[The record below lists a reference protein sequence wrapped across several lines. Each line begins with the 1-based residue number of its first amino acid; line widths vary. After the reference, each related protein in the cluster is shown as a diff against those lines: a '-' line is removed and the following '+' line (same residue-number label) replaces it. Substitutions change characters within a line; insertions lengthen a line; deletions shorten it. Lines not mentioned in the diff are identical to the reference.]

1 MTIMSERDVVAK
13 GAVTTVGEHMA
24 SVIAERDATIADLRT
39 QLAAAQSEVSY
50 LKGLYE
56 DANGLRAAAE
66 HRAETAE
73 RERDHVQTLLGLR
86 TRHYEVMTDA
96 AEQLES
102 ECKALRHRA
111 ETAEREREALQQFA
125 ALQDAWETEAMG
137 DITML
142 LKERNEYRHRAER
155 LESQIDAVRSLCAD
169 MQDYTALKVLELLD
183 DASEGEA

>member
-1 MTIMSERDVVAK
+1 MTIMSEPKIIEAARAHVVRCSHRASERVID
-13 GAVTTVGEHMA
+13 GSAVFQQDNDTYYRVGDLLSA
-24 SVIAERDATIADLRT
+24 YDDLRT

-66 HRAETAE
+66 
-73 RERDHVQTLLGLR
+73 
-86 TRHYEVMTDA
+86 
-96 AEQLES
+96 
-102 ECKALRHRA
+102 HRA

-155 LESQIDAVRSLCAD
+155 LGQQLDAVRSLCDD

-183 DASEGEA
+183 DASEGES

>member
-1 MTIMSERDVVAK
+1 MTIMSEQR
-13 GAVTTVGEHMA
+13 EHV
-24 SVIAERDATIADLRT
+24 SVEIFRAIIRQATEKKRVPEYVSVHIVNAREVLCELDDIRT

-73 RERDHVQTLLGLR
+73 RERDV
-86 TRHYEVMTDA
+86 
-96 AEQLES
+96 
-102 ECKALRHRA
+102 
-111 ETAEREREALQQFA
+111 LQKLA

-155 LESQIDAVRSLCAD
+155 LGQQLDAVRSLCDD

-183 DASEGEA
+183 DASEGEG